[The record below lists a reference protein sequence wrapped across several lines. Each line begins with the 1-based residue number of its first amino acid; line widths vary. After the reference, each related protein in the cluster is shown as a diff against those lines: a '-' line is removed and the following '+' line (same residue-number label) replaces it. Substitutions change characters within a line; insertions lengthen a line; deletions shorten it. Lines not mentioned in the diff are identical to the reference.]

1 MTRISLQQAFT
12 QGLRGILNV
21 QSQLFKTQ
29 NQISTGKRVLTPAD
43 DPVAAAR
50 ILQLDQ
56 ATAETA
62 QFQKNIKGAQTS
74 LELEDTQLDS
84 VTNLLQ
90 RVRELTVQAG
100 DGALSRTDREGIA
113 AELRARM
120 DELVALANTRN
131 TSGEY
136 VFGGYKGEQAPFVG
150 DGSGYYT
157 YRGDN
162 GQRLAQVSLST
173 VVPTGD
179 SGESVFVAVRSPRVQ
194 SAAAAT
200 NTGTA
205 TISSGWVADQTA
217 FNAGFTSSSYS
228 INFTSA
234 TTYDIVDAGGAPV
247 VAGATYTSGDIIA
260 FNGAEFRITGAPAAG
275 DSFSLTPPSTQSIL
289 DTVARITNLLGTYG
303 DGTDDRLRLQDLVA
317 ETLDNLDAAETHIST
332 ARGEIGARLN
342 VLDSTVAL
350 HEGIDE
356 VNQKVL
362 SDVRDLDYAE
372 AITRLTNEETVLQA
386 AQQSFARI
394 SNLSLFNFL
403 R

>member
-1 MTRISLQQAFT
+1 MNRISLQQAFS

-90 RVRELTVQAG
+90 RVRELTIQAG
-100 DGALSRTDREGIA
+100 DGALSRSDREGIA

-150 DGSGYYT
+150 NGSGYYT

-179 SGESVFVAVRSPRVQ
+179 SGEDVFVAVRSSRLQ
-194 SAAAAT
+194 NSAAAA

-205 TISSGWVADQTA
+205 TISSGWVADQVA
-217 FNAGFTSSSYS
+217 FNAGFTGNYA
-228 INFTSA
+228 INFTSP
-234 TTYDIVDAGGAPV
+234 TTYDILDSGGATV
-247 VAGATYTSGDIIA
+247 VAGAAYTSGDVIA
-260 FNGAEFRITGAPAAG
+260 FNGAEFRITGTPAAG

-317 ETLDNLDAAETHIST
+317 ETLDNLDSAETHIST
-332 ARGEIGARLN
+332 VRGEIGARLN

>member
-1 MTRISLQQAFT
+1 MTRISLQQAFS

-74 LELEDTQLDS
+74 LELEDTQLDA

-90 RVRELTVQAG
+90 RVRELTIQAG
-100 DGALSRTDREGIA
+100 DGALSQSDRQGIS
-113 AELRARM
+113 AELGARM
-120 DELVALANTRN
+120 EELVALANTRSA
-131 TSGEY
+131 TGEY
-136 VFGGYKGEQAPFVG
+136 VFGGYKGEQTPFVG
-150 DGSGYYT
+150 NGSGYFT
-157 YRGDN
+157 YRGDD
-162 GQRLAQVSLST
+162 GQRLAQVSPT
-173 VVPTGD
+173 TMVATGD
-179 SGESVFVAVRSPRVQ
+179 SGNDVFVAVRSPRLQ
-194 SAAAAT
+194 NSAAAT

-205 TISSGWVADQTA
+205 TISSGWVADQTT
-217 FNAGFTSSSYS
+217 FNASFNGDYT

-234 TTYDIVDAGGAPV
+234 TTYDIVDSGGANV
-247 VAGATYTSGDIIA
+247 VTGATYTSGDIIA
-260 FNGAEFRITGAPAAG
+260 FNGSEFRITGTPATG
-275 DSFSLTPPSTQSIL
+275 DSFQLTPPSTQSIL
-289 DTVARITNLLGTYG
+289 DTVARVANTLSNYG
-303 DGTDDRLRLQDLVA
+303 DGTDDRLRLQDLIA
-317 ETLDNLDAAETHIST
+317 ETLDNLDSAETHIST
-332 ARGEIGARLN
+332 KRGQIGARLN